1 MRITSVNSD
10 VSSFKN
16 CVFYHCDVWW
26 AIACCPFVL
35 KLMLPFWLT
44 QICVLSNILSTL
56 SFKLLCLFMWRSI
69 FLENNLCFALYVP
82 WQPLYQWVNSYD
94 ESFGV
99 QFCYTS
105 SNCIFSGYQWVN
117 SCDESLGLQLCYTS
131 ISCFFSVHLLLFL
144 RMLFTMARI
153 FLARFIKHLHFI
165 NFHVL
170 FLVFITYLL
179 S

>member
-35 KLMLPFWLT
+35 KLMLPFQLT

-56 SFKLLCLFMWRSI
+56 NFKLLCLFMWRNI

-94 ESFGV
+94 ENFGV

-131 ISCFFSVHLLLFL
+131 ISCFFSVHLLSFL

-153 FLARFIKHLHFI
+153 FLTRFM
-165 NFHVL
+165 
-170 FLVFITYLL
+170 
-179 S
+179 